1 MTIPCKKCRKTCRIT
16 VKFLSEIQAMM
27 VSEEVIQTNVHF
39 IIPLL
44 IHISIFRKA
53 MKAIGKVIMWFKVLW
68 LLYFVHPGVCKCD
81 LR

>member
-1 MTIPCKKCRKTCRIT
+1 MLPG
-16 VKFLSEIQAMM
+16 
-27 VSEEVIQTNVHF
+27 EVIQTILQF
-39 IIPLL
+39 LLFLL
-44 IHISIFRKA
+44 IHVSIFRKA